1 MLSTGL
7 PKLGK
12 KHEKCDPRILS
23 RLKPRAITVDMLP
36 RSLAASIRRKPLPK
50 DIPAPVR
57 PQTTKSTELQ
67 QATCIGHAGH
77 SVPQVLSRLKPRRPF
92 RVASLLFRLKR
103 VICQVPNKQTSN
115 QGTEIE
121 TGNEMCADYL

>member
-36 RSLAASIRRKPLPK
+36 RSLAASIRRMPLPK
-50 DIPAPVR
+50 DTPAPCRTSNYKIDRIAASHVHWTCR
-57 PQTTKSTELQ
+57 PLCPTSALEVETKTAIQ
-67 QATCIGHAGH
+67 
-77 SVPQVLSRLKPRRPF
+77 
-92 RVASLLFRLKR
+92 VASLLFRLKR

>member
-36 RSLAASIRRKPLPK
+36 RSLAASIRRMPLPK
-50 DIPAPVR
+50 DIPAPCR
-57 PQTTKSTELQ
+57 
-67 QATCIGHAGH
+67 
-77 SVPQVLSRLKPRRPF
+77 
-92 RVASLLFRLKR
+92 
-103 VICQVPNKQTSN
+103 TSN
-115 QGTEIE
+115 YKIDRIAASHVHRTCRPLCPTSALEVEAKTAIQGSIPAVPAEE
-121 TGNEMCADYL
+121 SHLPGAKQASQ

>member
-50 DIPAPVR
+50 DIPALSA
-57 PQTTKSTELQ
+57 TNHKGKQ
-67 QATCIGHAGH
+67 QEKF
-77 SVPQVLSRLKPRRPF
+77 QVW
-92 RVASLLFRLKR
+92 LLF
-103 VICQVPNKQTSN
+103 P
-115 QGTEIE
+115 
-121 TGNEMCADYL
+121 MP